1 MISQYQGEI
10 SMCDEWIDREEEFN
24 ALDIDDDYIY
34 EDDDK

>member
-1 MISQYQGEI
+1 
-10 SMCDEWIDREEEFN
+10 MCDEWIDREEEFN